1 MFMKTK
7 ITALPQS
14 TTLFL
19 GKLEKAVSTLCA
31 YDNRISGREGNDC
44 KNEFMINLHE
54 SMGLA
59 RDRTRHP

>member
-1 MFMKTK
+1 MDPSEIERTYNIRNCRLGFIESMFMKTK

-31 YDNRISGREGNDC
+31 YDNS
-44 KNEFMINLHE
+44 
-54 SMGLA
+54 
-59 RDRTRHP
+59 PY